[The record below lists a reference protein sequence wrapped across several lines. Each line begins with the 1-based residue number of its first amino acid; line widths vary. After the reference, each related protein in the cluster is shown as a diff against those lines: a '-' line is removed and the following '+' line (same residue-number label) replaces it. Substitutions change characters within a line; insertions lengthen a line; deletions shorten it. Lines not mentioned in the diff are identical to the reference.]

1 MAKKRKEFLAT
12 LKLTYDYVDDEE
24 TIGYS
29 QYDVRWEM
37 ISWLED
43 LGFSIDYVDVVE
55 DRGGAS

>member
-1 MAKKRKEFLAT
+1 MKTKRKAFLAT

-24 TIGYS
+24 TIGYCQS
-29 QYDVRWEM
+29 DVRWEM

-55 DRGGAS
+55 DRGSA